1 MSGSDGMFKIPLII
15 LYIAVSLAVFLLDLR
30 LGKSRDCN
38 IEVTLEYDEKSFKL
52 LSMSQF
58 QPHST
63 TDVYY
68 IPHHPAKKDSP
79 TTLIRIHGFYDC
91 IL

>member
-38 IEVTLEYDEKSFKL
+38 IEVTLEYDEKSFKQNL
-52 LSMSQF
+52 AACLC
-58 QPHST
+58 
-63 TDVYY
+63 TDSSLWMFSWCGG
-68 IPHHPAKKDSP
+68 PKHKKR
-79 TTLIRIHGFYDC
+79 IRELGELVTC
-91 IL
+91 NKLV